1 MFGVGIGEVGINIIE
16 MTGVKPPE
24 TLMGKTH
31 FTKWP
36 SLILEVAKFMCSD
49 HNQPFPSPPFFFIFC
64 TP

>member
-36 SLILEVAKFMCSD
+36 LLFLEVAKFTCSD